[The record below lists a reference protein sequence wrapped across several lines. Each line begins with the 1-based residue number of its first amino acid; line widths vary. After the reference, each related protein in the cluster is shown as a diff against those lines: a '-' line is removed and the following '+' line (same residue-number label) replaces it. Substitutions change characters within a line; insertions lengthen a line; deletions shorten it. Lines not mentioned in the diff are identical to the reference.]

1 MPALMRIH
9 LGAYAA
15 SPCHSSWDPAA
26 ESAFYQG
33 LRGMDLAGVEHP
45 YWDRLHRW
53 DDAWFLDNLPSD
65 WTLLLTTL
73 PGTMD
78 RLKEDPRFGLA
89 SADKDGRRKALDVLE
104 GCRRVIQHLHKYL
117 GRRVV
122 KAVMVHSAPRLGG
135 VAKSD
140 LEAFSDSL
148 TVLRSGDWDGA
159 SLLVEHCDAFKAGQT
174 PDKGFLAIEDEVVA
188 VRRSSGTTPLSM
200 LINWGRSAVESR
212 SVAGPIEHIQ
222 RAVDAGLLGGLFFS
236 GATASHPSYG
246 DWRDSHAPFQATV
259 PESILTADA
268 AARALKEA
276 GDPPFLG
283 LKMQALPKTLSVPER
298 LGFVRTQLE
307 TLRSCTT
314 KN

>member
-1 MPALMRIH
+1 MRIH

-15 SPCHSSWDPAA
+15 SPCHSAWDPAA

-33 LRGMDLAGVEHP
+33 LKRMDLAGLEHP

-53 DDAWFLDNLPSD
+53 DDAWFLDNLPAD

-78 RLKEDPRFGLA
+78 RLKDDPHFGLA
-89 SADKDGRRKALDVLE
+89 SADRDGRRKALDVLE
-104 GCRRVIQHLHKYL
+104 GCRRVIHHLHKYL

-122 KAVMVHSAPRLGG
+122 KAVSVHSAPRLGG
-135 VAKSD
+135 GARSD

-148 TVLRSGDWDGA
+148 TILRSGDWDGA
-159 SLLVEHCDAFKAGQT
+159 TLLVEHCDKYVRDRS

-188 VRRSSGTTPLSM
+188 VRRSTGNTPLSM

-212 SVAGPIEHIQ
+212 SVDGPIAHLQ

-236 GATASHPSYG
+236 GATPSHPLYG
-246 DWRDSHAPFQATV
+246 EWRDSHAPFQASV
-259 PESILTADA
+259 PESLLTSQA
-268 AARALKEA
+268 AAQALEEA

-283 LKMQALPKTLSVPER
+283 LKMQALPKTLTVQER
-298 LGFVRTQLE
+298 LSFVQAQLE
-307 TLRSCTT
+307 TLRSCT
-314 KN
+314 KRN

>member
-1 MPALMRIH
+1 MRIH

-15 SPCHSSWDPAA
+15 SPCHSAWDAAA

-33 LRGMDLAGVEHP
+33 LERMELAGLEHP

-53 DDAWFLDNLPSD
+53 DDAWFLDHLPSA
-65 WTLLLTTL
+65 WTLVLTTL

-78 RLKEDPRFGLA
+78 RLKDDPRFGLA
-89 SADKDGRRKALDVLE
+89 SADKDGRRKALDALE
-104 GCRRVIQHLHKYL
+104 GCRRVIHHLHKYL

-122 KAVMVHSAPRLGG
+122 KGVTVHAAPRLGSG
-135 VAKSD
+135 AKSD
-140 LEAFSDSL
+140 LESFSDSL

-159 SLLVEHCDAFKAGQT
+159 SLLVEHCDAFKEGQP
-174 PDKGFLAIEDEVVA
+174 PDKGFLRIEDEVVA

-212 SVAGPIEHIQ
+212 SADGPIRHIR
-222 RAVDAGLLGGLFFS
+222 RAVDSGLLGGLFFS
-236 GATASHPSYG
+236 GATPSHPLYG
-246 DWRDSHAPFQATV
+246 DWRDSHAPFQASV
-259 PESILTADA
+259 PESLLTSQA
-268 AARALKEA
+268 AAQALEEA

-307 TLRSCTT
+307 TLRSCT
-314 KN
+314 KKP